1 MTTTFIFSI
10 IALVLAILAVTFGA
24 IALHKSISNEKFID
38 DIYEWAE
45 NLDKLI
51 DRIIETIGMQTSHE
65 LKKEIETLA
74 RKIDFDK
81 EGNPIIPDELKEKLK
96 PEQLQDIEK
105 HLRIAKKIG
114 DGIAEIFCGASEA
127 HKTNNEPSN
136 DRKPAKSQEKRQ
148 NKVYSQEF
156 KDEVRKY
163 AAENPDKGVN
173 AIAKH
178 FGISKNSV
186 KRWIAKS

>member
-1 MTTTFIFSI
+1 MATTFICSI
-10 IALVLAILAVTFGA
+10 IALLLAILAVTFSA
-24 IALHKSISNEKFID
+24 IALHKSINNEKYID

-45 NLDKLI
+45 QFDKLI
-51 DRIIETIGMQTSHE
+51 DRIIETIGMQTSDDM
-65 LKKEIETLA
+65 KEIETLA

-81 EGNPIIPDELKEKLK
+81 EGNPIIPDELKAKLK
-96 PEQLQDIEK
+96 PEQLQDIER

-114 DGIAEIFCGASEA
+114 DNVANFIRSASQA
-127 HKTNNEPSN
+127 LHPNNEPS
-136 DRKPAKSQEKRQ
+136 DERKPAKSKEKRQ
-148 NKVYSQEF
+148 NKAYSQEF

-163 AAENPDKGVN
+163 AAENHDKGVN

>member
-1 MTTTFIFSI
+1 MTTTFICSI

-24 IALHKSISNEKFID
+24 IALHKSINNEKYID

-45 NLDKLI
+45 DIDKLI
-51 DRIIETIGMQTSHE
+51 DRIIETIGMRTRDDM
-65 LKKEIETLA
+65 KEIETLA

-81 EGNPIIPDELKEKLK
+81 EGNPIIPDELKAKLK
-96 PEQLQDIEK
+96 PEQLQDIER
-105 HLRIAKKIG
+105 HLRMAKKIG
-114 DGIAEIFCGASEA
+114 DNVANFIRSASEA
-127 HKTNNEPSN
+127 LHPNNEPS
-136 DRKPAKSQEKRQ
+136 DERKPAKSKEKRQ
-148 NKVYSQEF
+148 NKAYSQEF

-163 AAENPDKGVN
+163 AAENHDKGAN

>member
-1 MTTTFIFSI
+1 MTTAFICSI

-24 IALHKSISNEKFID
+24 IALHKSINNEKYID
-38 DIYEWAE
+38 DIYEWVE
-45 NLDKLI
+45 QFDKLI
-51 DRIIETIGMQTSHE
+51 DRIIETIGMQTRDDM
-65 LKKEIETLA
+65 KEIETLA

-81 EGNPIIPDELKEKLK
+81 DGNPIIPDELKAKLK
-96 PEQLQDIEK
+96 PEQLQELEK
-105 HLRIAKKIG
+105 NLRMEKKIG
-114 DGIAEIFCGASEA
+114 DHVQNLARRVYELL
-127 HKTNNEPSN
+127 HPNNEPS
-136 DRKPAKSQEKRQ
+136 DERKPAKSKEKRQ
-148 NKVYSQEF
+148 NKAYSQEF

-163 AAENPDKGVN
+163 ASENTDKGAK

>member
-10 IALVLAILAVTFGA
+10 IALVLAILAVTFSA
-24 IALHKSISNEKFID
+24 IALHKSISNEKYID

-45 NLDKLI
+45 QFDKLI
-51 DRIIETIGMQTSHE
+51 DRIIETIGLQTRRDE
-65 LKKEIETLA
+65 LKEIETLA

-81 EGNPIIPDELKEKLK
+81 EGNPIIPDELKAKLK
-96 PEQLQDIEK
+96 PEQLQDIEN

-186 KRWIAKS
+186 KRWISKS

>member
-1 MTTTFIFSI
+1 MTTTLICSI

-24 IALHKSISNEKFID
+24 IALHKSINNEKYID

-45 NLDKLI
+45 DIDKLI
-51 DRIIETIGMQTSHE
+51 DRIIETIGMQTRDDM
-65 LKKEIETLA
+65 KEIETLA

-81 EGNPIIPDELKEKLK
+81 EGNPIIPDELKAKLK
-96 PEQLQDIEK
+96 PEQLQDIER
-105 HLRIAKKIG
+105 HLRMAKKIG
-114 DGIAEIFCGASEA
+114 DNVANFIRSASEA
-127 HKTNNEPSN
+127 LHPNNEPS
-136 DRKPAKSQEKRQ
+136 DERKPAKSKEKRQ
-148 NKVYSQEF
+148 NKAYSQEF

-163 AAENPDKGVN
+163 ASENPDKGVN

>member
-1 MTTTFIFSI
+1 MTTTFICSI
-10 IALVLAILAVTFGA
+10 IAIVLAILAVTFGA
-24 IALHKSISNEKFID
+24 IALHKSINNEKYID

-45 NLDKLI
+45 DIDKLI
-51 DRIIETIGMQTSHE
+51 DSIIETIGMKTRDDM
-65 LKKEIETLA
+65 KEIETLA

-81 EGNPIIPDELKEKLK
+81 EDNPIIPDELKAKLK
-96 PEQLQDIEK
+96 PEQLQELEK
-105 HLRIAKKIG
+105 NLRIAKKIG
-114 DGIAEIFCGASEA
+114 DHVQNLIRRVSELI
-127 HKTNNEPSN
+127 KQYNEPS
-136 DRKPAKSQEKRQ
+136 DERKPAKSKEKRQ
-148 NKVYSQEF
+148 NKAYSQEF

-163 AAENPDKGVN
+163 SAENPDKCVN

>member
-1 MTTTFIFSI
+1 MATTLSI
-10 IALVLAILAVTFGA
+10 IAVILAVLAITFSV
-24 IALHKSISNEKFID
+24 IALCKSVSNEKYID

-45 NLDKLI
+45 QFDKLI
-51 DRIIETIGMQTSHE
+51 DRIVETIG
-65 LKKEIETLA
+65 LKKRDDMKKIETLA

-81 EGNPIIPDELKEKLK
+81 EGNPIIPDELKAKLK

-105 HLRIAKKIG
+105 HLRMAKTIG
-114 DGIAEIFCGASEA
+114 DNVANFIRSASEA

-148 NKVYSQEF
+148 NKAYSQEF

>member
-1 MTTTFIFSI
+1 MTTTFICSI
-10 IALVLAILAVTFGA
+10 IALVLSILAETFRA
-24 IALHKSISNEKFID
+24 IALNKSINNEKYID

-45 NLDKLI
+45 QFDKLI
-51 DRIIETIGMQTSHE
+51 DRIIETIGMQTSDE
-65 LKKEIETLA
+65 LKEIETLA
-74 RKIDFDK
+74 SKIDFDK
-81 EGNPIIPDELKEKLK
+81 EGNPIIPDELKAKLK

-105 HLRIAKKIG
+105 HLRMAKKIG
-114 DGIAEIFCGASEA
+114 DHVQNLARRAFELL
-127 HKTNNEPSN
+127 HPNNEPS
-136 DRKPAKSQEKRQ
+136 DEIKHAKSKEKRQ
-148 NKVYSQEF
+148 NKAYSQEF

-163 AAENPDKGVN
+163 SAENPDKGVN

>member
-1 MTTTFIFSI
+1 MTTTFICSI
-10 IALVLAILAVTFGA
+10 IALALAILAVTFGA
-24 IALHKSISNEKFID
+24 IALHKSINNEKYID

-45 NLDKLI
+45 DIDKLI
-51 DRIIETIGMQTSHE
+51 DSIIETIGMKTRDDM
-65 LKKEIETLA
+65 KEIETLA

-81 EGNPIIPDELKEKLK
+81 EDNPIIPDELKAKLK
-96 PEQLQDIEK
+96 PEQLQELEK
-105 HLRIAKKIG
+105 NLRIAKKIG
-114 DGIAEIFCGASEA
+114 DNVQNLVRRVSELI
-127 HKTNNEPSN
+127 KPNNEPS
-136 DRKPAKSQEKRQ
+136 DERKPAKSKEKRQ
-148 NKVYSQEF
+148 IKAYSQEF

-163 AAENPDKGVN
+163 AAENHDKCVN

>member
-1 MTTTFIFSI
+1 MATTFIFSI

-24 IALHKSISNEKFID
+24 IALHKSISNEKYID

-45 NLDKLI
+45 QFDKLI
-51 DRIIETIGMQTSHE
+51 DRIIETIGMKKCDE
-65 LKKEIETLA
+65 LKEIETLA

-96 PEQLQDIEK
+96 PEQLKDIEK
-105 HLRIAKKIG
+105 HLRIAKEIG
-114 DGIAEIFCGASEA
+114 DVIAEVFCGASEA
-127 HKTNNEPSN
+127 HNTNNEPSN

-163 AAENPDKGVN
+163 AAESPDKGVN

>member
-1 MTTTFIFSI
+1 MATTLSI
-10 IALVLAILAVTFGA
+10 IAVILAVLAITFSV
-24 IALHKSISNEKFID
+24 IALCKSVSNEKYID

-45 NLDKLI
+45 QFDKLI
-51 DRIIETIGMQTSHE
+51 DRIIDTIGMKKREE
-65 LKKEIETLA
+65 LKEIETLA

-81 EGNPIIPDELKEKLK
+81 EGNPIIPDELKAKLK

>member
-1 MTTTFIFSI
+1 MTTAFICSI
-10 IALVLAILAVTFGA
+10 IALVLAILAVTFSA
-24 IALHKSISNEKFID
+24 IALHKSINNEKYID

-45 NLDKLI
+45 QFDKLI
-51 DRIIETIGMQTSHE
+51 DRIIETIGMQTRDDM
-65 LKKEIETLA
+65 KEIETLA

-81 EGNPIIPDELKEKLK
+81 EGNPIIPDELKAKLK
-96 PEQLQDIEK
+96 PEQLQELEK
-105 HLRIAKKIG
+105 NLRMAKKIG
-114 DGIAEIFCGASEA
+114 DHVQNLVRRVSELI
-127 HKTNNEPSN
+127 KPNNEPS
-136 DRKPAKSQEKRQ
+136 DERKPAKSKEKRQ
-148 NKVYSQEF
+148 NKAYSQEF

-163 AAENPDKGVN
+163 AAENHDKCVN

>member
-1 MTTTFIFSI
+1 MTTTFICSI
-10 IALVLAILAVTFGA
+10 IALALAILAVTFGA
-24 IALHKSISNEKFID
+24 IALHKSINNEKYID

-45 NLDKLI
+45 DIDKLI
-51 DRIIETIGMQTSHE
+51 DSIIETIGMKTRDDM
-65 LKKEIETLA
+65 KEIETLA

-81 EGNPIIPDELKEKLK
+81 EDNPIIPDELKAKLK
-96 PEQLQDIEK
+96 PEQLQELEK
-105 HLRIAKKIG
+105 NLRMAKKIG
-114 DGIAEIFCGASEA
+114 DNVANFIRSASEA
-127 HKTNNEPSN
+127 LKPNNEPSD
-136 DRKPAKSQEKRQ
+136 DRKPAKSKEKRQ
-148 NKVYSQEF
+148 NKAYSHEF

-163 AAENPDKGVN
+163 AAENHDKGVN

>member
-1 MTTTFIFSI
+1 MTTTFICSI
-10 IALVLAILAVTFGA
+10 IALLLAILAVTFSA
-24 IALHKSISNEKFID
+24 IALHKSINNEKYID
-38 DIYEWAE
+38 DIYEWADD
-45 NLDKLI
+45 LDKLI
-51 DRIIETIGMQTSHE
+51 DRIIETIGMKTSDE
-65 LKKEIETLA
+65 LKEIETLS

-81 EGNPIIPDELKEKLK
+81 EGNPIIPDELKAKLK

-105 HLRIAKKIG
+105 HLRMAKKIG
-114 DGIAEIFCGASEA
+114 DNVANFIRSASEA
-127 HKTNNEPSN
+127 LQPNNEPSN
-136 DRKPAKSQEKRQ
+136 DRKPAKSKEKRQ
-148 NKVYSQEF
+148 IKAYSQEF

-186 KRWIAKS
+186 KRWIAKL

>member
-1 MTTTFIFSI
+1 MTTTFICSI
-10 IALVLAILAVTFGA
+10 IALALAILAVTFSA
-24 IALHKSISNEKFID
+24 IALHKSINNEKYID

-45 NLDKLI
+45 QFDKLI
-51 DRIIETIGMQTSHE
+51 DRIIETIGMQTRDDM
-65 LKKEIETLA
+65 KEIETLA
-74 RKIDFDK
+74 SKIDFDK

-114 DGIAEIFCGASEA
+114 DKVANFIRSASEA
-127 HKTNNEPSN
+127 LQPNNEPSD
-136 DRKPAKSQEKRQ
+136 DRKPAKSKEKRQ
-148 NKVYSQEF
+148 NKAYSQEF

-163 AAENPDKGVN
+163 AAENTDKGVN

>member
-1 MTTTFIFSI
+1 MTTTSICSI
-10 IALVLAILAVTFGA
+10 IALLLAILAVTFSA
-24 IALHKSISNEKFID
+24 IALHKSINNEKYID

-45 NLDKLI
+45 DIDKLI
-51 DRIIETIGMQTSHE
+51 DRIIETIGMQTRDE
-65 LKKEIETLA
+65 LKEIETLS

-81 EGNPIIPDELKEKLK
+81 EGNPIIPDELKAKLK
-96 PEQLQDIEK
+96 PEQLQEIEK
-105 HLRIAKKIG
+105 HLRMAKKIG
-114 DGIAEIFCGASEA
+114 DKVANFIRSASEA
-127 HKTNNEPSN
+127 LQPNNEPSD
-136 DRKPAKSQEKRQ
+136 DRKPAKSKEKRQ
-148 NKVYSQEF
+148 NNAYSQEF

-163 AAENPDKGVN
+163 AAENTDKGVN

>member
-1 MTTTFIFSI
+1 MTTTFICSI

-24 IALHKSISNEKFID
+24 IALHKSINNEKYID

-45 NLDKLI
+45 DIDKLI
-51 DRIIETIGMQTSHE
+51 DRIIETIGMQTRDDM
-65 LKKEIETLA
+65 KEIETLA

-81 EGNPIIPDELKEKLK
+81 EGNPIIPDELKAKLK
-96 PEQLQDIEK
+96 PEQLQDIER
-105 HLRIAKKIG
+105 HLRMAKKIG
-114 DGIAEIFCGASEA
+114 DNVANFIRSASEA
-127 HKTNNEPSN
+127 LHPNNEPS
-136 DRKPAKSQEKRQ
+136 DERKPAKSKEKRQ
-148 NKVYSQEF
+148 NKAYSQEF

-163 AAENPDKGVN
+163 ASENPDKGVN

-178 FGISKNSV
+178 FGISKDSV

>member
-1 MTTTFIFSI
+1 MTTTFICSI

-24 IALHKSISNEKFID
+24 IALHKSINNEKHID

-45 NLDKLI
+45 DIDKLI
-51 DRIIETIGMQTSHE
+51 DRIIETIGMKTRDE
-65 LKKEIETLA
+65 LKEIETLA

-81 EGNPIIPDELKEKLK
+81 DGNPIIPDELKAKLK

-105 HLRIAKKIG
+105 HLRMAKKIG
-114 DGIAEIFCGASEA
+114 DKVANFIRSASEA
-127 HKTNNEPSN
+127 LKPNNEPS
-136 DRKPAKSQEKRQ
+136 DERKPAKSKEKRQ
-148 NKVYSQEF
+148 NKAYSQEF

-163 AAENPDKGVN
+163 ASENPDKGVN

>member
-45 NLDKLI
+45 QFDKLI
-51 DRIIETIGMQTSHE
+51 DRIIETIGMKKRDE
-65 LKKEIETLA
+65 LKEIETLA

-81 EGNPIIPDELKEKLK
+81 EGNPIIPDELKAKLK

-114 DGIAEIFCGASEA
+114 DGIAEVFCGASEA
-127 HKTNNEPSN
+127 HKTNNEPS
-136 DRKPAKSQEKRQ
+136 DERKPAKPQEKRQ

>member
-1 MTTTFIFSI
+1 MATTLSI
-10 IALVLAILAVTFGA
+10 IAVILAVLAITFSV
-24 IALHKSISNEKFID
+24 IALCKSVSNEKYID

-45 NLDKLI
+45 QFDKLI
-51 DRIIETIGMQTSHE
+51 DRIIDTIGMKKRE
-65 LKKEIETLA
+65 DMKEIEMLA

-81 EGNPIIPDELKEKLK
+81 EGNPIIPDELKAKLK

-114 DGIAEIFCGASEA
+114 DGIAEIFCGASEV

>member
-1 MTTTFIFSI
+1 MATTLAI
-10 IALVLAILAVTFGA
+10 IAVILAVLGITFSA
-24 IALHKSISNEKFID
+24 IALHKSISNKKFID

-45 NLDKLI
+45 QFDKLI
-51 DRIIETIGMQTSHE
+51 DRIIETIGMKTRDE
-65 LKKEIETLA
+65 LKEIETLA

-81 EGNPIIPDELKEKLK
+81 EGNPIIPDELKAKLK

-105 HLRIAKKIG
+105 HLRMAKKIG
-114 DGIAEIFCGASEA
+114 DNVANFIRSASEA
-127 HKTNNEPSN
+127 LQPNNEPS
-136 DRKPAKSQEKRQ
+136 DERKPAKSKEKRQ
-148 NKVYSQEF
+148 NKAYSQEF

-163 AAENPDKGVN
+163 AAENPDKGMN
-173 AIAKH
+173 AIAKN

>member
-1 MTTTFIFSI
+1 MTTAFICSI

-24 IALHKSISNEKFID
+24 IALHKSINNEKYID

-45 NLDKLI
+45 QFDKLI
-51 DRIIETIGMQTSHE
+51 DRIIETIGMQTRDE
-65 LKKEIETLA
+65 LKEIETLA

-81 EGNPIIPDELKEKLK
+81 DGNPIIPDELKAKLN
-96 PEQLQDIEK
+96 PEQLQEIEK
-105 HLRIAKKIG
+105 HLRMAKKIG
-114 DGIAEIFCGASEA
+114 DHVQNLARRAFEML
-127 HKTNNEPSN
+127 HPNNEPS
-136 DRKPAKSQEKRQ
+136 DERKPAKSKEKRQ
-148 NKVYSQEF
+148 NKAYSQDF

-163 AAENPDKGVN
+163 AAENHDKCVN

>member
-1 MTTTFIFSI
+1 MTTTFICSI
-10 IALVLAILAVTFGA
+10 IAIVLAILAVTFGA
-24 IALHKSISNEKFID
+24 IALHKSINNEKYID

-45 NLDKLI
+45 QFDKLI
-51 DRIIETIGMQTSHE
+51 DRIIETIGMQ
-65 LKKEIETLA
+65 KRDDMKEIETLA

-81 EGNPIIPDELKEKLK
+81 EGNPIIPDELKAKLK
-96 PEQLQDIEK
+96 PEQLQEIEK
-105 HLRIAKKIG
+105 HLRMAKKIG
-114 DGIAEIFCGASEA
+114 DHVQNLDRRAFELL
-127 HKTNNEPSN
+127 HPNNEPS
-136 DRKPAKSQEKRQ
+136 DERKPAKSKEKRQ
-148 NKVYSQEF
+148 NKAYSQEF

-163 AAENPDKGVN
+163 AAENHDKGMN

>member
-1 MTTTFIFSI
+1 MATTLSI
-10 IALVLAILAVTFGA
+10 IDVILAVLAITFSA

-51 DRIIETIGMQTSHE
+51 DRIIETIWMKKRDE
-65 LKKEIETLA
+65 LKEIETLA

-81 EGNPIIPDELKEKLK
+81 EGNPIIPDELKAKLK
-96 PEQLQDIEK
+96 PEQLHDIEK
-105 HLRIAKKIG
+105 HLRIAKEIG
-114 DGIAEIFCGASEA
+114 DVIAEVFCGASEA
-127 HKTNNEPSN
+127 HKTNNEQSN
-136 DRKPAKSQEKRQ
+136 DRKPAKPQEKRQ
-148 NKVYSQEF
+148 NKVYSPEF

-163 AAENPDKGVN
+163 AAENTDKGVN

-186 KRWIAKS
+186 KRWIAKL

>member
-1 MTTTFIFSI
+1 MTTTFICSI

-24 IALHKSISNEKFID
+24 IALHKSINNEKYID

-45 NLDKLI
+45 DIDKLI
-51 DRIIETIGMQTSHE
+51 DRIIETIGMQTRDDM
-65 LKKEIETLA
+65 KEIETLA

-81 EGNPIIPDELKEKLK
+81 EGNPIIPDELKAKLK
-96 PEQLQDIEK
+96 QEQLQEIEK
-105 HLRIAKKIG
+105 NLRMAKKIG
-114 DGIAEIFCGASEA
+114 DNVANFIRSASEA
-127 HKTNNEPSN
+127 LQTNNEPY
-136 DRKPAKSQEKRQ
+136 DERKPAKSKEKRQ
-148 NKVYSQEF
+148 NKAYSQEF

-163 AAENPDKGVN
+163 ASENPDKGVN

>member
-1 MTTTFIFSI
+1 MTTTFICSI

-24 IALHKSISNEKFID
+24 IALHKSINNEKYID

-45 NLDKLI
+45 DIDKLI
-51 DRIIETIGMQTSHE
+51 DRIIETIGMRTRDDM
-65 LKKEIETLA
+65 KEIETLA

-81 EGNPIIPDELKEKLK
+81 EDNPIIPDELKAKLK
-96 PEQLQDIEK
+96 PEQLQDIER
-105 HLRIAKKIG
+105 HLRMAKKIG
-114 DGIAEIFCGASEA
+114 DNVANFIRSASEA
-127 HKTNNEPSN
+127 LHPNNEPS
-136 DRKPAKSQEKRQ
+136 DERKPAKSKEKRQ
-148 NKVYSQEF
+148 NKAYSQEF

-163 AAENPDKGVN
+163 AAENHDKCVN

>member
-1 MTTTFIFSI
+1 MATTLSI
-10 IALVLAILAVTFGA
+10 IAVILAVLAITFSA
-24 IALHKSISNEKFID
+24 IALHKSISNEKHID

-45 NLDKLI
+45 QFDKLI
-51 DRIIETIGMQTSHE
+51 DRIIETIGLQTRRDE
-65 LKKEIETLA
+65 LKEIETLA

-81 EGNPIIPDELKEKLK
+81 EGNPIIPDELKAKLK

-127 HKTNNEPSN
+127 HNTNNEPSN

-163 AAENPDKGVN
+163 AAENHDKGVN

-186 KRWIAKS
+186 KRWIAKL